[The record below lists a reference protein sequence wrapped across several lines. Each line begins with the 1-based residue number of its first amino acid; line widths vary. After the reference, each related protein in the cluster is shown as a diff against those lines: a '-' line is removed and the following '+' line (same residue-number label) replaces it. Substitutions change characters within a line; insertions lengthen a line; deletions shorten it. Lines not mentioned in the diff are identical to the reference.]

1 LDFTSEETGRRE
13 PKIEVPKGFINAF
26 KLPVVVSTFAS
37 GSSAGGYRTGGVPP
51 GR

>member
-1 LDFTSEETGRRE
+1 
-13 PKIEVPKGFINAF
+13 
-26 KLPVVVSTFAS
+26 VVVSTFAS